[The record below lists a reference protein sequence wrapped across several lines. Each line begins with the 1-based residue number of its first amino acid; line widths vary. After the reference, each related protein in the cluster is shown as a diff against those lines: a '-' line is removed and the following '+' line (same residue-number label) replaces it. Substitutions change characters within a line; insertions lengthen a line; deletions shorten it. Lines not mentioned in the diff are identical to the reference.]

1 MTGSDRKFLC
11 KIFEKPINF
20 DFTGFLSLP
29 KNEPKNLPKLRLKL
43 AFASTLSQVFI
54 LKKLFHGLNE
64 TVKVSAL
71 EQDVQNCS
79 SDDPNFLE
87 RVQITSRALSDLT
100 TALPK
105 NSTQSQLDHRKIIGE
120 TLESKVKN
128 ILETYSKK
136 VAKFRKRGRL
146 GKRPIKSKMV
156 SRDEPEVSNSEPV
169 DQEEEAFLAEALA
182 IRQGLG

>member
-1 MTGSDRKFLC
+1 MVQKCAIFTFSTTTG
-11 KIFEKPINF
+11 
-20 DFTGFLSLP
+20 
-29 KNEPKNLPKLRLKL
+29 
-43 AFASTLSQVFI
+43 I
-54 LKKLFHGLNE
+54 LKFEIQLKKFEINVDNE
-64 TVKVSAL
+64 FYETFKVLAL

-87 RVQITSRALSDLT
+87 RVQITSRAVSDLA
-100 TALPK
+100 TALP
-105 NSTQSQLDHRKIIGE
+105 NNPTRSQLDHRKIIGE

-128 ILETYSKK
+128 VLETYSKK

-156 SRDEPEVSNSEPV
+156 SRDEPEVSHSEPV

-182 IRQGLG
+182 IRQGLV